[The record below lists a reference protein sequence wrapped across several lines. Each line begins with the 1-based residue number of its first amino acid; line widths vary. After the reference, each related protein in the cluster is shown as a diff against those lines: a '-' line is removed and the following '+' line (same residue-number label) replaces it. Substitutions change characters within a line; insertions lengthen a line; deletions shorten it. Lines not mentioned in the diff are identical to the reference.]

1 MKRAIL
7 GICAALLICGCVAE
21 KEEQYQEIRLMVS
34 GVIGT
39 KSAGDAVNAMVPTG
53 VATLRLQ
60 GVDVA
65 TRVYDVAAGESVRVP
80 LGVYRVSGAYVPTEV
95 GRACYSSLFYEPSYV
110 VSGDIV
116 VQSGVG
122 EYSVGAQYDCFAVV
136 VDYGDAARVEHSN
149 GADAFVALSTLKR
162 EGDYGVV
169 FMQSQ
174 SASLAWYLRVFPQDE
189 AGREMRQYILARSG
203 GAGKV
208 AVEDGKWYLL
218 STREVDKEDGVIG
231 VILPGWQQG
240 EVE

>member
-1 MKRAIL
+1 M
-7 GICAALLICGCVAE
+7 ALLVCGCATE

-39 KSAGDAVNAMVPTG
+39 KSAGDAVNALAPTG
-53 VATLRLQ
+53 AATLRLQ

-95 GRACYSSLFYEPSYV
+95 GRACYSSLYYEPSYV

-122 EYSVGAQYDCFAVV
+122 EYSVGAEYDCFAVV
-136 VDYGDAARVEHSN
+136 VDYSDVASVQHSN
-149 GADAFVALSTLKR
+149 NGSDFTVFTTLKR

-174 SASLAWYLRVFPQDE
+174 SASLAWHLRVYPQDE
-189 AGREMRQYILARSG
+189 AGREMRQYVLARSG
-203 GAGKV
+203 GSGRV

-218 STREVDKEDGVIG
+218 TTREVDKEDGIID
-231 VILPGWQQG
+231 VILPSWQQG